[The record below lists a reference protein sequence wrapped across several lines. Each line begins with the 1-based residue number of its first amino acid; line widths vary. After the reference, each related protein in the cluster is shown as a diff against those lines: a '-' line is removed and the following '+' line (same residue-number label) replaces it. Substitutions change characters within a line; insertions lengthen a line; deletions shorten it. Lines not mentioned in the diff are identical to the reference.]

1 MPIKTILAR
10 RDARRNA
17 RRWGSKTQLTSK
29 LVIRKPVSPRTRLF
43 WSGLIGLAAG
53 LLGVGLFVAGQ
64 YSVGFDSLGVKL
76 NLRDLKSENET
87 LTQRNSELTSAIG
100 TVSTQLRIE
109 QGARQAMEKQLAQL
123 QDDRERLQRDLALF
137 DNLFPSKGVDG
148 RPDIRVFQIE
158 PDGPDAW
165 RYRLLIMRP
174 GKEETD
180 FKGEFRMEARY
191 RLDGRELVARSAAEG
206 KLAETLFFQRYQR
219 LEGRFQAPA
228 GAKLLGATARVVE
241 NGKSVAESAYRL

>member
-1 MPIKTILAR
+1 MPIKTILAH

-29 LVIRKPVSPRTRLF
+29 LVIRKPVSPRTRLL
-43 WSGLIGLAAG
+43 WSGLIGLAIG

-87 LTQRNSELTSAIG
+87 LTQRNAELTSAID

-158 PDGPDAW
+158 PDGADW

-174 GKEETD
+174 GKGD
-180 FKGEFRMEARY
+180 DNFKGEFQLQVRY
-191 RLDGRELVARSAAEG
+191 RIDGREVAAQSAAEG

-219 LEGRFQAPA
+219 LEGRFQAPS
-228 GAKLLGATARVVE
+228 GAKMLGATARVVE
-241 NGKSVAESAYRL
+241 NGKSVAESVYRP